1 MNNYRAIALLQN
13 AISAI
18 SEKDTK
24 EALRLIE
31 AAKKELKKGLRAIK
45 SNLRA
50 I

>member
-31 AAKKELKKGLRAIK
+31 AAKKELKKRD
-45 SNLRA
+45 
-50 I
+50 